1 LAIFGLLILPL
12 QRDRRIIADDL
23 EKIHENLL
31 QYKKIKDPLKRPM
44 KGTYYINKEWNMNL
58 ATPAAKELRDRSFF
72 KRFSVQDIVQFLPK
86 MKVKQYEA
94 GSVIFPDFDV
104 CIILEGLIESKFH
117 VFGDRIPKPLAKYGE
132 GDILGFNEG
141 DNGNTA
147 HVETWSFSRSQ
158 VEVIW
163 MKREDFAQLWQLQSK
178 SKKKMLC

>member
-1 LAIFGLLILPL
+1 
-12 QRDRRIIADDL
+12 
-23 EKIHENLL
+23 
-31 QYKKIKDPLKRPM
+31 
-44 KGTYYINKEWNMNL
+44 
-58 ATPAAKELRDRSFF
+58 
-72 KRFSVQDIVQFLPK
+72 

-94 GSVIFPDFDV
+94 ESVIFPDFDV

-163 MKREDFAQLWQLQSK
+163 MKREDFSQLWQLQSK